1 MGGWASQTGGGSGT
15 VTSTSVVTANGFS
28 GTVASATTT
37 PAITLGTSVNGI
49 AYGDGTALNAVTIGS
64 GLTFAGGTLS
74 ASGGGGGSA
83 ITISNKTSAYTVVS
97 GDAGTVINCTTGTF
111 TISLTAAASLGSGF
125 DCTIWNSGTGAITID
140 PNAAETIDGVATIV
154 LRQGEGTQI
163 VCNGTNW
170 QTGSKKTM
178 RGYAENC
185 GATMSRPVATSGNNA
200 IAIGNSYA
208 QGTDSIAVAIVNN
221 TSTYGAISL
230 GTICLGELAKASGG
244 NNAIAIGSN
253 CSASGIS
260 SVSIGASCISLNN
273 NAVAIGVSCTSSGT
287 NSISFGAGSQA
298 REYGKFALEGYNG
311 YGNGAAQYGTIN
323 CTKTTTDATASVLT
337 SDTAAAAGANQLI
350 LQNNTA
356 YAFSGIVVA
365 RQKAANGT
373 ASAAWKIEGLIRRE
387 GTAATTTLV
396 ASTVTAISNVPA
408 WTLALSADTTNGGLS
423 ITATGAA
430 ATNIRWLATVQ
441 SAEITYA

>member
-1 MGGWASQTGGGSGT
+1 MGGCWASQTGGGSGT

-49 AYGDGTALNAVTIGS
+49 AYGNGSALNAVTIGS

-74 ASGGGGGSA
+74 ASGGGGSA

-97 GDAGTVINCTTGTF
+97 GDAGTVINCTSGTF

-125 DCTIWNSGTGAITID
+125 NCTIWNSGTGAITID

-185 GATMSRPVATSGNNA
+185 LSTMARPVATSGNNA

-208 QGTDSIAVAIVNN
+208 SGADSISMGITDN
-221 TSTYGAISL
+221 TSSYGATGANSFAFGQL
-230 GTICLGELAKASGG
+230 TRS
-244 NNAIAIGSN
+244 
-253 CSASGIS
+253 SASG
-260 SVSIGASCISLNN
+260 SVSAGSLCVASGS
-273 NAVAIGVSCTSSGT
+273 NAVSFGTSCTASASY
-287 NSISFGAGSQA
+287 SIALGNGAQA
-298 REYGKFALEGYNG
+298 KETGKFALESYSG